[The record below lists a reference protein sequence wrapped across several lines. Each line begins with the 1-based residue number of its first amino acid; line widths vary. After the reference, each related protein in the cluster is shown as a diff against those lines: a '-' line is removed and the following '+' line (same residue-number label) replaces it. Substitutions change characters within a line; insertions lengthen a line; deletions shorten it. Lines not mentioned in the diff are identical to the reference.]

1 MKMEKRKY
9 SENEKSSKNETD
21 SLGKVLVVYNFE
33 SFSIFYGRLSF
44 SSLLFWKVP
53 SLGRCIIKKFI
64 FLSSS
69 FNEPRS
75 QAWKLFSR
83 TINAL
88 DSNDPDPVN
97 KSICSNEQEQVDFS
111 RTLWRWILTVC
122 STIRGISG
130 EEGNVCKR
138 GRFTREPREVWKL
151 SANWTELNSGKQT
164 WGQFP
169 LPVSTLLPHSSSFT
183 FNCSFP
189 PRGGRCT
196 RMQI

>member
-1 MKMEKRKY
+1 M
-9 SENEKSSKNETD
+9 
-21 SLGKVLVVYNFE
+21 YNFE

-75 QAWKLFSR
+75 QGWKLFSR

-97 KSICSNEQEQVDFS
+97 KSIYSNRNEQERVDFS
-111 RTLWRWILTVC
+111 RTSSLDFVRRFVELGE
-122 STIRGISG
+122 RG
-130 EEGNVCKR
+130 EDVCKR

-169 LPVSTLLPHSSSFT
+169 LPVSALLPHSSSFT

-189 PRGGRCT
+189 PCGGRCT